1 MLPNLTES
9 SRGMEPL
16 TKILSASAEL
26 FRQYGFKT
34 ITMDDI
40 ARRAGI
46 SKKTLYQHFA
56 NKEEVVNESL
66 IWYKQHMTT
75 NCEAQIEGSE
85 NAIEAMV
92 RMLAFMD
99 EMHKRI
105 NPMALFEMQRFYPV
119 AYNTFR
125 DQLIARD
132 VVMIKDNI
140 LQGIKEGLYR
150 EDVDADLMARYRIET
165 SLLILQP
172 NLLVSDRTSLMSVAL
187 EIGEHFLY
195 GIMNSKGE
203 KLYQKYK
210 AKYLKQASK
219 I

>member
-1 MLPNLTES
+1 
-9 SRGMEPL
+9 MEPL

-26 FRQYGFKT
+26 FRQYGFKS

-46 SKKTLYQHFA
+46 SKKTLYQNFA
-56 NKEEVVNESL
+56 NKQEVVNESVV
-66 IWYKQHMTT
+66 WYKSHMTET
-75 NCEAQIEGSE
+75 CFDMLNGSE

-99 EMHKRI
+99 NMHKQM
-105 NPMALFEMQRFYPV
+105 NPMALFEMQRYFPE

-125 DQLIARD
+125 QQLEAKD
-132 VVMIKDNI
+132 VGMIRDNI
-140 LQGIKEGLYR
+140 LQGIGEGLYR
-150 EDVDADLMARYRIET
+150 EEINADLLARYRLET
-165 SLLILQP
+165 SLIILQP
-172 NLLVSDRTSLMSVAL
+172 NLLVNDRNSLMSVAL

-195 GIMNSKGE
+195 GIMTPKGE
-203 KLYQKYK
+203 KLYKKYK
-210 AKYLKQASK
+210 EKYLKQQLIK